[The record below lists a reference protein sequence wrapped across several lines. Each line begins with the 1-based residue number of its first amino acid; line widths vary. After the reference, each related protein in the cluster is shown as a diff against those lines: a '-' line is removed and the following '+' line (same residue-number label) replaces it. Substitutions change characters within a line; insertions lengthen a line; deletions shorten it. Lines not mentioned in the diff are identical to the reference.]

1 MMRFLYGI
9 LWFTLEY
16 VLRVFYPRRK
26 LINSPKEFYG
36 RTIYV
41 SNHAASF
48 MDPLVIA
55 SFRRPIVFFMTRS
68 DIFTPLMK
76 PILWAS
82 HMLPIYRQQD
92 GEDTKGKNEEVF
104 NTCTKILNH
113 GRNLLIF
120 GEGFTDDVFIR
131 RLKPVKKGAVRI
143 GFITLEKINWK
154 KNVYLAA
161 VGCNY
166 SDPNEMRSD
175 LLISTSDKICLNEY
189 REEYLANPNKV
200 ISEVTKR
207 VEELL
212 KAQLTHIEDAKLAP
226 FHENVMKITRK
237 GMNALCIDK
246 SILLEERWRYSQ
258 NLAHWFNA
266 NVNEENTSLM
276 ELKNRLELYFKSL
289 KTMKIDEPSLFDMVT
304 KNGIRSKELA
314 YLIVLFPF
322 MILGFLHCALP
333 YFLIK
338 RFVEKK
344 FRRRVFWSSVK
355 LLLGM
360 IIIGLV
366 NIPFIFL
373 FYHFVFPS
381 YWLGFLYYL
390 LIGAFGLAAY
400 MWFRYFNRFQQ
411 KGKLKKMDLK
421 PIWEERREIL
431 VQIQTLI
438 SVA

>member
-1 MMRFLYGI
+1 MRFLYGI

-411 KGKLKKMDLK
+411 KGKLKKMDLT